1 MRRWLSAPAGGLL
14 AAAVLSPLGGGGA
27 GLLARRGAGVAALGA
42 CRWTPTPAPPLPPQQ
57 QQIRLR
63 HSMPKLKQQVR
74 PVPEAPP
81 ARQDI
86 PAPGTPEFAAYVE
99 AEVDRV
105 LEESRPYKHPSRY
118 GRYKGLPKKEVV
130 LAHKRKWH
138 ITAGDRVIVRGTGK
152 DGGKTGVVLK
162 VNRKKDE
169 VLVEN
174 VNIVKRVLK
183 DAAGQPRELHRERPI
198 HYSMVNLIDPVDG
211 RACRI
216 RWGFLEDGTRV
227 RVSARSGQIIP
238 KPPLRYKRDTSVYDS
253 DTPADIVLK
262 RTFEG
267 R

>member
-1 MRRWLSAPAGGLL
+1 MRRWLAAAPAAGLL
-14 AAAVLSPLGGGGA
+14 MGAARSPLGAGLIGRRTGGA
-27 GLLARRGAGVAALGA
+27 AALGA
-42 CRWTPTPAPPLPPQQ
+42 GRWAPAAAPPPPPQQ
-57 QQIRLR
+57 HQQTRLR
-63 HSMPKLKQQVR
+63 HSMPRLKHQVR
-74 PVPEAPP
+74 PLPETPS
-81 ARQDI
+81 ARRDI
-86 PAPGTPEFAAYVE
+86 PAPDTPEFAAYVE

-105 LEESRPYKHPSRY
+105 LEASRPWKHPSRY

-130 LAHKRKWH
+130 LAHQRKWH
-138 ITAGDRVIVRGTGK
+138 ITTGDRVIVLGKGK

-162 VNRKKDE
+162 VDRKKDR

-174 VNIVKRVLK
+174 VNIVKRMLK
-183 DAAGQPRELHRERPI
+183 DAAGQPRQLHRERPV

-216 RWGFLEDGTRV
+216 RWGYLEDGTRV
-227 RVSARSGQIIP
+227 RVSARTGQVIP
-238 KPPLRYKRDTSVYDS
+238 KPPLRYKRDTSVYDT